1 MSLDIDELLITLE
14 IGSAGVVT
22 TLAAWHLG
30 LARVELLL
38 CLFFSMTIVGQFTA
52 AMLSRVR
59 GEL

>member
-1 MSLDIDELLITLE
+1 MSVDLDELLTTLE

-30 LARVELLL
+30 LARLEILMA
-38 CLFFSMTIVGQFTA
+38 LFFSMTLVGQLTT
-52 AMLSRVR
+52 AMLARVR